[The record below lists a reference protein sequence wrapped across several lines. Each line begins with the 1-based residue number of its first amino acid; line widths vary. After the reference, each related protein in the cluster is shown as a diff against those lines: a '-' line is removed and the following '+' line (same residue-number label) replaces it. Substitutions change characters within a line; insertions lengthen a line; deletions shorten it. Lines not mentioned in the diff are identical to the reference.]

1 MDHRNAEEIANEA
14 IARIKERLTDEVF
27 LTIQND
33 RQLMADFLHEVEAC
47 GWKAVN
53 QRIGRTVKM
62 AFPGI
67 ENKNRCRT
75 PESVILQSFTEF
87 E

>member
-33 RQLMADFLHEVEAC
+33 RQLMADFLHEV
-47 GWKAVN
+47 
-53 QRIGRTVKM
+53 
-62 AFPGI
+62 
-67 ENKNRCRT
+67 
-75 PESVILQSFTEF
+75 
-87 E
+87 